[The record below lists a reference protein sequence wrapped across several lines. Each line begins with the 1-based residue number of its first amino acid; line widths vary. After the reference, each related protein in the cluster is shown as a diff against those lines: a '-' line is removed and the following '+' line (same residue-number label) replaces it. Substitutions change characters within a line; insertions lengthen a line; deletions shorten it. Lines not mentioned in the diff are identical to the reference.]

1 MPTITLIRGK
11 YVEQLTNYDDVL
23 YTFRY
28 IPVKQRS
35 EWTSII
41 RDDIVRK
48 LEDGT
53 PIATIQQGL
62 GHVAKDLSIRVG
74 NHLSEETQEDTE
86 GKEQ

>member
-1 MPTITLIRGK
+1 MPTITLRRGE
-11 YVEQLTNYDDVL
+11 YIEQLTSHDDTL

-35 EWTSII
+35 EWTA
-41 RDDIVRK
+41 IVRDAIVRE

-62 GHVAKDLSIRVG
+62 SHVAKDLSIRVG
-74 NHLSEETQEDTE
+74 NHLSEKTHEEKDISA
-86 GKEQ
+86 